1 VGERDDDRGCCCP
14 PLLMVGR
21 DVNGKREGKLG
32 ESIVWVNPI
41 LDGERAGLLLLTTG
55 GSLLVLLVH
64 DSS

>member
-1 VGERDDDRGCCCP
+1 
-14 PLLMVGR
+14 MVGR